1 MPSVIAVAR
10 DAEHRFA
17 KEVQDSVTL
26 LAGRGVEGDAH
37 CGPTIRHRSRRR
49 KTPDL
54 PNTRQVHL
62 LQSELFEQLASAG
75 FAVEPGQMGE
85 NVTTEGVDLLA
96 LPLGTRLRLGASAVV
111 ELTGLRNPCVQID
124 RNIGAGAMAATLARA
139 EDGSLVRKAGVMGIV
154 LAGGVVRAG
163 DAIEVTLP
171 EGEFV
176 ALGPV

>member
-10 DAEHRFA
+10 DEEHRFA
-17 KEVQDSVTL
+17 KEVRDSITL

-37 CGPTIRHRSRRR
+37 YGSTIRHRSRRR

-62 LQSELFEQLASAG
+62 LQSELFDQLASAG

-96 LPLGTRLRLGASAVV
+96 LPLGTRLRLGTDAVI
-111 ELTGLRNPCVQID
+111 ELTGLRNPCAQID
-124 RNIGAGAMAATLARA
+124 SNIGAGAMAATLERA
-139 EDGSLVRKAGVMGIV
+139 ADGALVRKAGVMGIV
-154 LAGGVVRAG
+154 VEGGEVRAG
-163 DAIEVTLP
+163 DAIGVELP
-171 EGEFV
+171 DGEFV
-176 ALGPV
+176 ALGPI